1 MATIG
6 FDNKKRKVSDESS
19 SQRKSEKRRNEYAL
33 EFKAPVFQLE
43 TAIKNMSYTVDTFC
57 KKMGDIEKCSNR
69 LFYGLWLLL
78 DIYVNGKNTNVNIKK
93 DSLLTKNEFASQTI
107 KLTGEIMSE
116 ETISRE
122 LVDVDDDLNTAK
134 AHSDDSG
141 VTDSQQMD
149 TGDGKVN
156 SPVRIIKRPSQT
168 AESKE
173 KEAKEDIKKFMLYYM
188 KKKDLDMNNLD
199 DNFGSVKAWLETDVT
214 ALPEILEDNAHLH
227 KLYVKVFKTHGYFF
241 GGMRDAINNA
251 LNTKLPKSQA
261 MMAGAHNNGLS
272 VIQEEHK
279 FIQTLESHKNLQGI
293 LGPLRGENPEK
304 FITSFYEQIKDTL
317 TETELNQ
324 EVNLED
330 EEERSPQYYLDE
342 VVKKMRAYVEEIQ
355 KPPEAQKN
363 TADIKKNMN
372 DLLQKL
378 KNAGTIVVNSVSEMD
393 VDDDSPVGN
402 MNNTLKNKFF
412 KNKGFEKLRRDFFS
426 SLEIEI
432 KYRSQIPVNDDMK
445 LTEEKVKEYHE
456 EQKKMENFLKH
467 YKEQEVIIDG
477 KKVELKTGCMV
488 KHKGANPPS
497 RCKCC
502 SVIEDALVE
511 HENTSFEDRK
521 DNFSLAA
528 LIKEIFDETV
538 YILDDDNPLLRKV
551 GEDVKI
557 DMVEWRK
564 KHIMGGLLEHMT
576 DPQRMEERKYR
587 SWITSC
593 LMPVNEDGSLFK
605 NEYEHVFPV
614 LFLFLFVGGYIHMPS
629 TEDHAEGLKTSL
641 LEKLK
646 GDEETADK
654 DYKTKIDGLY
664 EQYENK
670 EILKEELESRKRL
683 AWTDHRIKKEK
694 IYKVVNLLKAIELF
708 PFNDYNYN
716 LLKFMFDDSN
726 EPQEGDFKLL
736 DYIVDTIFLFRESV
750 LLCES
755 DPNQYKSNAIY
766 AKVSADPTSS
776 QLWSS
781 SNQGIT
787 RFMIPIEQRIQAID
801 YKKSIEMNRR
811 AKVTG
816 LYAGNDTDVYSYASS
831 NMGENTGALS
841 ESLVNASHPIWVECG
856 FQHLETK
863 KEKTYDEHV
872 FELILPQLS
881 FTKTK
886 KGHRNITIRDF
897 YTDFNADVLG
907 LIPGKKLAF
916 TRPEEEGDSEIY
928 FFSGFETGY
937 RVILKKGDSFNLI
950 QYLDGVK
957 NTDQHVI
964 ESVEYETVVSS
975 PNVHGGGS
983 QDQGTIKITF
993 RCYRYESF
1001 TNRSSSPSQSSSPTR
1016 FEGGSGKKI
1025 IKKKRTKKKRRKKK
1039 KTRGRR

>member
-6 FDNKKRKVSDESS
+6 FDKTDKTDKKRKVSDESS

-141 VTDSQQMD
+141 VMDSQQMD
-149 TGDGKVN
+149 KPIEDVS
-156 SPVRIIKRPSQT
+156 SPVRIVKRSSQT
-168 AESKE
+168 AESKG
-173 KEAKEDIKKFMLYYM
+173 KEAEEDIKRFMLYYM
-188 KKKDLDMNNLD
+188 KKKNLDMNNLG
-199 DNFGSVKAWLETDVT
+199 DNFDSVKAWLENGVT
-214 ALPEILEDNAHLH
+214 TLPEILEDNNAHLH
-227 KLYVKVFKTHGYFF
+227 ELYVKVFKTHGYFF

-261 MMAGAHNNGLS
+261 IMAGMHNMGLS
-272 VIQEEHK
+272 VVQEEHE
-279 FIQTLESHKNLQGI
+279 FIQILENHDNLEGL

-304 FITSFYEQIKDTL
+304 FIFDFNEKITKTL
-317 TETELNQ
+317 TDAELDQ
-324 EVNLED
+324 EVSLDD
-330 EEERSPQYYLDE
+330 EEEKRVLRSYLRD
-342 VVKKMRAYVEEIQ
+342 VTDKMRAYVEEIN
-355 KPPEAQKN
+355 KPEEQRN
-363 TADIKKNMN
+363 TADIKKDIN

-378 KNAGTIVVNSVSEMD
+378 KDAGTIVANSVSEMD
-393 VDDDSPVGN
+393 VDDDSPVN
-402 MNNTLKNKFF
+402 LKNKFF
-412 KNKGFEKLRRDFFS
+412 KNNGFEKLRRDFFS

-432 KYRSQIPVNDDMK
+432 KYRSKIPLNGDMK
-445 LTEEKVKEYHE
+445 LTKEKEKEYYE
-456 EQKKMENFLKH
+456 EQEKMKKFLQH
-467 YKEQEVIIDG
+467 YKEKEVTIDG
-477 KKVELKTGCMV
+477 KKVGLTTGCMV
-488 KHKGANPPS
+488 KHKGTNPPS

-502 SVIEDALVE
+502 SVIEEALTKY
-511 HENTSFEDRK
+511 ENTSFEYRK
-521 DNFSLAA
+521 DHFSLAA

-629 TEDHAEGLKTSL
+629 TEDHAGGLKTRL
-641 LEKLK
+641 LKKLK
-646 GDEETADK
+646 DDEETAD
-654 DYKTKIDGLY
+654 DEYKREVASLAESYKNNEITKEGL
-664 EQYENK
+664 EK
-670 EILKEELESRKRL
+670 EKRRLWEE
-683 AWTDHRIKKEK
+683 HRIKKGK
-694 IYKVVNLLKAIELF
+694 IYKVVNLLNAIKLF

-726 EPQEGDFKLL
+726 DPQKGDLKLL

-766 AKVSADPTSS
+766 AKVSADPTAT

-811 AKVTG
+811 AKVTA

-856 FQHLETK
+856 FQHLRTK
-863 KEKTYDEHV
+863 DEKTYDEHV

-886 KGHRNITIRDF
+886 KGDSNITIRDF
-897 YTDFNADVLG
+897 YTDFNADVHG

-957 NTDQHVI
+957 NTGQHVI
-964 ESVEYETVVSS
+964 ESVEYEPVISS
-975 PNVHGGGS
+975 TIQGGES
-983 QDQGTIKITF
+983 QQQGTIKITF